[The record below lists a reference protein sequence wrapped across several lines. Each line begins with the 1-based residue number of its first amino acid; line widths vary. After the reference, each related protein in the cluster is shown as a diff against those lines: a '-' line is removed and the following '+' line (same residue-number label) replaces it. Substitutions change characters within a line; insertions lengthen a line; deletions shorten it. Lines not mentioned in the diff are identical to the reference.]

1 MSEHTPKTWHMQD
14 RYCKRGI
21 SGIDIVDDKDGSLIC
36 CLPDGASIKG
46 GYAFP
51 KQLANARLI
60 AAAPEL
66 LEALKR
72 TIPWLCKAHA
82 ERVNEMCVMP
92 DDLPMAIKQA
102 QYVISKATGEDA

>member
-1 MSEHTPKTWHMQD
+1 MSEHTPGPWHMQD

-21 SGIDIVDDKDGSLIC
+21 SGIDIVDKDGSLIC

-51 KQLANARLI
+51 KQLVNARLI

-66 LEALKR
+66 LEA
-72 TIPWLCKAHA
+72 CKAVINYAVDCQNPKREA
-82 ERVNEMCVMP
+82 EFYFQQADKITDKVKA
-92 DDLPMAIKQA
+92 AIA
-102 QYVISKATGEDA
+102 KATGENA